1 MSLPT
6 TPINV
11 ADYQRLAGE
20 ILADGPLGYF
30 NGGAADENTLEANEL
45 AWAKFKLR
53 PRVCV
58 DVSSISTTTSVLGH
72 ELSAPLLVAPTAL
85 QRMAH
90 DDGEI
95 GMAQA
100 AASAGSLMVCST
112 LASTPLAQIAA
123 AAPSAPRWLQL
134 YLSRDRAVS
143 ESLVE
148 QGVNAGASAIVV
160 TVDAPYAGR
169 RERDLRNGFVVPPGI
184 DMPGVTAALGRSEG
198 LSVEEFFSIVDP
210 SLDWLALEEFIS
222 GAPLPVLIKGVQCGE
237 DARLACE
244 HGVAGILVSNHG
256 GRQLDNVA
264 ATADVLGEVVDAVGG
279 QVEVLVDGGIRR
291 GSDICAALALGAKAV
306 LVGRPALWGLTVGG
320 SAGAADV
327 LRLLA
332 DELSLA
338 MALLGARSPA
348 ELNRGHLAKNG

>member
-184 DMPGVTAALGRSEG
+184 DMPGVTAALG
-198 LSVEEFFSIVDP
+198 EFFSIVDP

-244 HGVAGILVSNHG
+244 HGVAGIIVSNHG

-291 GSDICAALALGAKAV
+291 GSDICTALALGAKAV